1 MKMQDSQQVTPTDSH
16 QREFTPTQTDFD
28 LHKWNYIPSYLYILS
43 NLALLLYTFI
53 FYFQIFCI
61 YIVTSIYHYTRC
73 KTCWDANGMG
83 LK

>member
-53 FYFQIFCI
+53 FISKYFIFI
-61 YIVTSIYHYTRC
+61 LLLVFIITLVV
-73 KTCWDANGMG
+73 KPVEMPMEWA
-83 LK
+83 